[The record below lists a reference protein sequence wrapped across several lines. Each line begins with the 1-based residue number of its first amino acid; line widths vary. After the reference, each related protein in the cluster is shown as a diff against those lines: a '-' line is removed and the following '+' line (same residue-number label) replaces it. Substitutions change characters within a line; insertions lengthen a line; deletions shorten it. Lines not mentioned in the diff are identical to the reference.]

1 MSAEKIFNPETTS
14 ANIIAGITSPVFDA
28 GRIRANIDANTAAE
42 ARAVEVYRSTV
53 LNALSETED
62 ALIACRRSTERLA
75 TIEKATVAAREA
87 NELAQQRYQSGNIDF
102 IAPLDA
108 QRTVL
113 GLEESFIATRL
124 DRSIAFV
131 QLYKA
136 LGGGWA
142 SH

>member
-1 MSAEKIFNPETTS
+1 MSIRTRIAALAQWVVLGTTVGLLCGVAS
-14 ANIIAGITSPVFDA
+14 AVF
-28 GRIRANIDANTAAE
+28 
-42 ARAVEVYRSTV
+42 
-53 LNALSETED
+53 L
-62 ALIACRRSTERLA
+62 RLLESA
-75 TIEKATVAAREA
+75 TAAREA

-102 IAPLDA
+102 IAALDA